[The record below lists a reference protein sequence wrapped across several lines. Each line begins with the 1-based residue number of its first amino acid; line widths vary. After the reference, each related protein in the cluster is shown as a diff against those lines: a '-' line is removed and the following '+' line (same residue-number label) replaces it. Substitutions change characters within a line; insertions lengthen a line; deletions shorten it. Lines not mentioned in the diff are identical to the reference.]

1 MTIAPASP
9 PLPPLFR
16 QRAFA
21 ALWWGQLA
29 SLTGERVAYL
39 ALIALLAAHTSAFHD
54 ARSSWLLSA
63 LANVMLAPVLL
74 FAPFVG
80 AWIDRR
86 PRLRV
91 MIGADVLR
99 AVLVLAMPLAYQFT
113 HSMTPVF
120 ALLFLQFTSGV
131 FFLPAKSALTP
142 EIVSGPQR
150 LQANIWLSGAGV
162 LAAALGSL
170 GGGWLVDR
178 LGWAPALVLNSGTYL
193 LSVTAMLVM
202 RGAAA
207 PAPAGP
213 DGPPDGNSSSERP
226 APGSAGS
233 AMAARRSVSGYLR
246 EIRDGLRAV
255 RDDRHIVL
263 ALSTLAAV
271 WFAGG
276 FLHVAGNLHVQQ
288 ANGPASASRL
298 GVLIAVLGAG
308 SAAGTAWLNTTGRNT
323 RRPPLLLASLLLAGV
338 GMLLFAATNRLEW
351 YLAAAFL
358 MGLATIPALMVTE
371 TMLQEAAA
379 PALRGRVF
387 GTRDFMMR
395 LVLLASVSLAGGVT
409 RALGA
414 PLALALAGGA
424 VILAGV
430 LAFARFSA
438 AGRTP
443 R

>member
-1 MTIAPASP
+1 MATDRALPA
-9 PLPPLFR
+9 LFR

-54 ARSSWLLSA
+54 ARSSWLLTA

-91 MIGADVLR
+91 MIGADLLR
-99 AVLVLAMPLAYQFT
+99 AAVVLAMPVAYGVT
-113 HSMTPVF
+113 HSVLPVF
-120 ALLFLQFTSGV
+120 VLLFVQFTSGV

-142 EIVSGPQR
+142 EIVSAPQR

-178 LGWAPALVLNSGTYL
+178 YGWAPALVLNAGTYL
-193 LSVTAMLVM
+193 VSVAAMLLM
-202 RGAAA
+202 RAGTPPGPAA
-207 PAPAGP
+207 PPVAHAVAAP
-213 DGPPDGNSSSERP
+213 SL
-226 APGSAGS
+226 
-233 AMAARRSVSGYLR
+233 AAYLH
-246 EIRDGLRAV
+246 EIRDGLRV
-255 RDDRHIVL
+255 IRDDRHIVL
-263 ALSTLAAV
+263 ALSTLATV
-271 WFAGG
+271 WLAGG

-288 ANGPASASRL
+288 ASGPASVSRL

-308 SAAGTAWLNTTGRNT
+308 SAAGTAWLNTTGRHT
-323 RRPPLLLASLLLAGV
+323 RRPPLLLASLVLAGAGLV
-338 GMLLFAATNRLEW
+338 LFAATSRLEL
-351 YLAAAFL
+351 YLVAAFV
-358 MGLATIPALMVTE
+358 MGLAAIPALMVTE
-371 TMLQEAAA
+371 TMLQEAAGSEV
-379 PALRGRVF
+379 RGRVF
-387 GTRDFMMR
+387 ATRDFVMR
-395 LVLLASVSLAGGVT
+395 LVLLASVSLAGWVT

-414 PLALALAGGA
+414 PLALAIAGAA
-424 VILAGV
+424 VVLAGV
-430 LAFARFSA
+430 LAFARFSSA
-438 AGRTP
+438 SRTP

>member
-1 MTIAPASP
+1 MAMATDR
-9 PLPPLFR
+9 PLPALFR

-54 ARSSWLLSA
+54 ARSSWLLTA

-91 MIGADVLR
+91 MIGADLLR
-99 AVLVLAMPLAYQFT
+99 AAAVLAMPVVYGMT
-113 HSMTPVF
+113 HSVTPVF
-120 ALLFLQFTSGV
+120 VLLFLQFTSGV

-142 EIVSGPQR
+142 EIVTAPQR

-162 LAAALGSL
+162 IAAALGSL

-178 LGWAPALVLNSGTYL
+178 FGWAPALVLNAGTYL
-193 LSVTAMLVM
+193 VSVAAMLVM
-202 RGAAA
+202 RGVAASPGAAA
-207 PAPAGP
+207 PAVSPTA
-213 DGPPDGNSSSERP
+213 STA
-226 APGSAGS
+226 APSLSA
-233 AMAARRSVSGYLR
+233 YLH
-246 EIRDGLRAV
+246 EIRDGLRV
-255 RDDRHIVL
+255 IRDDPHIML
-263 ALSTLAAV
+263 ALSTLATV
-271 WFAGG
+271 WLAGG

-288 ANGPASASRL
+288 ASGMPGVSRL

-308 SAAGTAWLNTTGRNT
+308 SAAGTAWLNTLGRSS
-323 RRPPLLLASLLLAGV
+323 RRPPLLLASLVLAGA
-338 GMLLFAATNRLEW
+338 GLMLFAATSRLEF
-351 YLAAAFL
+351 YLVAAFV
-358 MGLATIPALMVTE
+358 MGLAAIPALMVTE
-371 TMLQEAAA
+371 TMLQEAAGA
-379 PALRGRVF
+379 EVRGRVF
-387 GTRDFMMR
+387 ATRDFVMR
-395 LVLLASVSLAGGVT
+395 LVLLASVSLAGWVT
-409 RALGA
+409 RAVGA

-424 VILAGV
+424 VMLAGT
-430 LAFARFSA
+430 LAFARFSSA
-438 AGRTP
+438 SRTP